1 VGIMIILI
9 IYNCWF
15 LYLPY
20 LTWLYFDWR
29 PPEQGDRRSNWIRS
43 WTLWKYFKDYFPI
56 HLIKTHDLDPCHNYI
71 YGAHPHGILVL
82 ETGNFCT
89 NYSGFKELF
98 PGLISYLHVIS
109 SWCRCPLFQ
118 EYLMSFGKYW
128 QATVSRCARVAGAHR
143 KSMWV
148 TCRLSKA
155 LCPPPYQYTFFS
167 AAHGSFSKI
176 DHILTHRTCLN
187 IPCSWVGRIN
197 IVKMAILPKLLYR
210 FNAIPIEIPAA
221 YFMDLEKTIQ
231 KFIWNKK
238 RPRIAKAILV
248 GRPIPDHQT
257 LHPTQEQTEEL
268 HQIYMQE
275 LRILFEEHKGKYGIV
290 EHGTLIFR

>member
-1 VGIMIILI
+1 MANQVLYILSFLLFAQVYVGIMIILI

-109 SWCRCPLFQ
+109 SWFRCPLFQ

-148 TCRLSKA
+148 TCRL
-155 LCPPPYQYTFFS
+155 
-167 AAHGSFSKI
+167 I
-176 DHILTHRTCLN
+176 
-187 IPCSWVGRIN
+187 
-197 IVKMAILPKLLYR
+197 
-210 FNAIPIEIPAA
+210 
-221 YFMDLEKTIQ
+221 
-231 KFIWNKK
+231 
-238 RPRIAKAILV
+238 